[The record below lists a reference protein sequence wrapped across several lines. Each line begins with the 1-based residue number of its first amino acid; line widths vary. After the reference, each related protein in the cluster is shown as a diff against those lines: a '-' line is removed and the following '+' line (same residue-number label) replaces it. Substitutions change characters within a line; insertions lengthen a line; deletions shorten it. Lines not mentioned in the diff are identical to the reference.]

1 MNEIINLGKI
11 PNAYKL
17 NYVLALKKFERNKR
31 TDSGPQLLKELEV
44 VVRQIEKEM
53 NIQSRIK
60 NYIPSEWKYMIDDN
74 YNFWIMKNSYID
86 RNFIIKNN

>member
-11 PNAYKL
+11 PCKYKF
-17 NYVLALKKFERNKR
+17 NYILTLKKFERNKNTEAR
-31 TDSGPQLLKELEV
+31 PQLLKELEV
-44 VVRQIEKEM
+44 VVKQIEKEM
-53 NIQSRIK
+53 NIQSRIE
-60 NYIPSEWKYMIDDN
+60 NYISSEWKYMIDDN